1 MPSHG
6 EPRVAVYFDFDNIVI
21 SRYEQLHGRNT
32 FFRDVRGTG
41 DADAGRRE
49 TAERLRAATVDVN
62 AVLDYAAT
70 FGSLAICRAYADWSH
85 PVNSAY
91 RESLTARAV
100 DTVQMFPLSVRRKNG
115 ADIRLAVDAM
125 EDLFL
130 LDDVTHVVIVAGDSD
145 FVPLV
150 QKTRRLGRYVVGI
163 GVAGGTSRILAG
175 ACDEYADYDALLT
188 DDDDDDAAESA
199 EIDAS
204 AAVDPAAPAVT
215 RPPREAEPRAERPRL
230 VEPAATPE
238 TDAEAPVEVHRRRP
252 GPLLRKA
259 LLLLETKNDTDWQA
273 ASSVKNQMLRMDP
286 SFNERELGF
295 ASFTEFVQAYPG
307 IVELDTDSGTNRIRR
322 RPGAH

>member
-1 MPSHG
+1 
-6 EPRVAVYFDFDNIVI
+6 
-21 SRYEQLHGRNT
+21 
-32 FFRDVRGTG
+32 
-41 DADAGRRE
+41 
-49 TAERLRAATVDVN
+49 
-62 AVLDYAAT
+62 
-70 FGSLAICRAYADWSH
+70 
-85 PVNSAY
+85 
-91 RESLTARAV
+91 
-100 DTVQMFPLSVRRKNG
+100 
-115 ADIRLAVDAM
+115 
-125 EDLFL
+125 
-130 LDDVTHVVIVAGDSD
+130 
-145 FVPLV
+145 
-150 QKTRRLGRYVVGI
+150 
-163 GVAGGTSRILAG
+163 
-175 ACDEYADYDALLT
+175 
-188 DDDDDDAAESA
+188 
-199 EIDAS
+199 
-204 AAVDPAAPAVT
+204 VT